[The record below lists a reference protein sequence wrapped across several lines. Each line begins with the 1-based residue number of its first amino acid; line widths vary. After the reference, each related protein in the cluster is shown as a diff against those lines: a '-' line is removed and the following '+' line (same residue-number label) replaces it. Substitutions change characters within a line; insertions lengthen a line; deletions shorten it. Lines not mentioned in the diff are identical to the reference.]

1 MDKEEILKKNQY
13 KHNKITFFQR
23 HEVKFEILA
32 LFVVGISLF
41 YLGTSILIS
50 NKNAC
55 SYEIE
60 NSNNSLKEDK
70 TLSKEDLTEDKSELD
85 SSNSS
90 KTDNQIDSLDKIDST
105 LKEDNN
111 SPELNRLTIKNV
123 LGLVIYS
130 KEHKNGDIITLDN
143 VAIGSYFLGDSTDM
157 TLFTTNTSNNK
168 VECTIGEDLQTT
180 ICNVTEIEIP
190 VTQ

>member
-1 MDKEEILKKNQY
+1 MDKEEILNKNQY

-32 LFVVGISLF
+32 LLIVGISLF

-70 TLSKEDLTEDKSELD
+70 TSLQEELTEDKSELD

-90 KTDNQIDSLDKIDST
+90 KTDNQIDSLDK
-105 LKEDNN
+105 EDNN

-123 LGLVIYS
+123 LGLIIYS

-190 VTQ
+190 ITQ